1 MDIGEKIKN
10 ARINAG
16 LTQEQAA
23 EALGVSRQ
31 TISNWETEK
40 TYPDVASVVK
50 MSDLYAV
57 SLDYL
62 LKEGNP
68 MDYLNYLKESA
79 DVVKSKNKFSKL
91 ILIIAYL
98 AIWSI
103 SLVFFWLFT
112 SGFDAM
118 GYSIIFFCILLP
130 VATFVLSFLIGKNDY
145 WGKWNWISAILFGV
159 MYMLAEYVTFSV
171 ANMVAFDKVNEPKWG
186 MFIAGEMISFI
197 GLGIGAIDRI
207 LSSNKQKTNDKNI

>member
-112 SGFDAM
+112 SGSDAM

-130 VATFVLSFLIGKNDY
+130 VVTFVLSFLIGKNDY

-186 MFIAGEMISFI
+186 MFIAGELISFI
-197 GLGIGAIDRI
+197 GLGIGAIVRI
-207 LSSNKQKTNDKNI
+207 LSSKKQKTNDKNV

>member
-1 MDIGEKIKN
+1 MDIGAKIKN
-10 ARINAG
+10 ARIKAE

-23 EALGVSRQ
+23 ESLGVSRQ

-40 TYPDVASVVK
+40 TYPDIASVVK

-62 LKEGNP
+62 LKEENH
-68 MDYLNYLKESA
+68 MNYLNYLKESA

-98 AIWSI
+98 AIWAI

-112 SGFDAM
+112 SGSDAM
-118 GYSIIFFCILLP
+118 GYSIIFFYILLP
-130 VATFVLSFLIGKNDY
+130 VTTFVLSFLIGKNDY
-145 WGKWNWISAILFGV
+145 WGRWKWISAIIFGV
-159 MYMLAEYVTFSV
+159 MYMLTEYVTFSV
-171 ANMVAFDKVNEPKWG
+171 ANMVAFDKVNEPEWG
-186 MFIAGEMISFI
+186 MFIGRRTDFLYRSGNRSDRPDFI
-197 GLGIGAIDRI
+197 F
-207 LSSNKQKTNDKNI
+207 